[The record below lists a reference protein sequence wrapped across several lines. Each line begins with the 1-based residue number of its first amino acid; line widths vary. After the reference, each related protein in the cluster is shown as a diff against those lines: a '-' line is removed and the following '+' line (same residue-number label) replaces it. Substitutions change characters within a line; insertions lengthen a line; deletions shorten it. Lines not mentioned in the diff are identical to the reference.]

1 MAEARSGPQISSTE
15 ELYGVPYLGVIGDEP
30 KECVTW
36 PRYHDGEFS
45 DPALYDPEADHPTT
59 WSNVKI

>member
-1 MAEARSGPQISSTE
+1 MNSQHLAQFITVGKAAQKALNE
-15 ELYGVPYLGVIGDEP
+15 
-30 KECVTW
+30 K
-36 PRYHDGEFS
+36 YHDGEFS